1 MNPINIIQMMTSGN
15 PQQAIQSIIENN
27 PNVQNNPLAQN
38 AMKMY
43 QNGDTRGLQ
52 NMAENMCKERGITV
66 DQAKQQVME
75 LVVWLYI

>member
-66 DQAKQQVME
+66 DQAKQQVLGMFNKH
-75 LVVWLYI
+75 

>member
-66 DQAKQQVME
+66 DQAKQQVMG
-75 LVVWLYI
+75 IFNKH

>member
-15 PQQAIQSIIENN
+15 PQQAIQNIIESN
-27 PNVQNNPLAQN
+27 PSIQNNPLAQN

-66 DQAKQQVME
+66 DQAKQQVMGMFNKH
-75 LVVWLYI
+75 

>member
-15 PQQAIQSIIENN
+15 PKQAIQNIIESN
-27 PNVQNNPLAQN
+27 PNIQNNPLAQN

-43 QNGDTRGLQ
+43 QNGDTKGLQ

-66 DQAKQQVME
+66 DQAKQQVIGMFNKH
-75 LVVWLYI
+75 

>member
-1 MNPINIIQMMTSGN
+1 MNPINIIQMITSGN
-15 PQQAIQSIIENN
+15 PQQAIQSIIEGN

-38 AMKMY
+38 AIKMY

-66 DQAKQQVME
+66 DQAKQQVMGMFNKH
-75 LVVWLYI
+75 

>member
-15 PQQAIQSIIENN
+15 PQQAIQNIIERN
-27 PNVQNNPLAQN
+27 PNIQNNPLAQN
-38 AMKMY
+38 AIKMY

-66 DQAKQQVME
+66 DQAKQQVISMFNKH
-75 LVVWLYI
+75 

>member
-15 PQQAIQSIIENN
+15 PQQAIQNIIESN
-27 PNVQNNPLAQN
+27 PNIKNNPLAQN

-66 DQAKQQVME
+66 DQAKQQVMGMFNKH
-75 LVVWLYI
+75 

>member
-15 PQQAIQSIIENN
+15 PQQAIQSIIEGN

-38 AMKMY
+38 AIKMY

-66 DQAKQQVME
+66 DQAKQQVMGMFNKH
-75 LVVWLYI
+75 

>member
-1 MNPINIIQMMTSGN
+1 MNPIDIIQMMTSGN

-27 PNVQNNPLAQN
+27 PNFKNNPLAQN

-66 DQAKQQVME
+66 DRAKQQVMGMFNKH
-75 LVVWLYI
+75 

>member
-1 MNPINIIQMMTSGN
+1 MNPINIIQMMISGN
-15 PQQAIQSIIENN
+15 HQQAIQNIIESN
-27 PNVQNNPLAQN
+27 PNIQNNPLAQN

-66 DQAKQQVME
+66 DQAKQQVIGMFNKH
-75 LVVWLYI
+75 

>member
-38 AMKMY
+38 AVKMY

-66 DQAKQQVME
+66 DQAKQQVMGMFNKH
-75 LVVWLYI
+75 

>member
-43 QNGDTRGLQ
+43 QNGNTRGLQ

-66 DQAKQQVME
+66 DQAKQQVMGMFNKH
-75 LVVWLYI
+75 

>member
-15 PQQAIQSIIENN
+15 PQKAIQSIIESN
-27 PNVQNNPLAQN
+27 PNIQNNLLAQN

-66 DQAKQQVME
+66 DQAKQQVMCMFNKH
-75 LVVWLYI
+75 

>member
-15 PQQAIQSIIENN
+15 PQQAIQSIIERN
-27 PNVQNNPLAQN
+27 PNIQNNPLAQN
-38 AMKMY
+38 AIKMY

-66 DQAKQQVME
+66 DQAKQQVMSMFNKH
-75 LVVWLYI
+75 

>member
-27 PNVQNNPLAQN
+27 PNIQNNPLAQN

-43 QNGDTRGLQ
+43 QNGDTKGLQ
-52 NMAENMCKERGITV
+52 NMAENMCKERGITI
-66 DQAKQQVME
+66 DQAKQQVMGMFNKH
-75 LVVWLYI
+75 

>member
-15 PQQAIQSIIENN
+15 PQQAIQNIIESN
-27 PNVQNNPLAQN
+27 PNIKNNPLAQN

-43 QNGDTRGLQ
+43 QNGDTKGLQ

-66 DQAKQQVME
+66 DQAKQQVIGMFNKH
-75 LVVWLYI
+75 

>member
-15 PQQAIQSIIENN
+15 PQQAIQNIIEGN
-27 PNVQNNPLAQN
+27 PNIQNNPLAQN
-38 AMKMY
+38 AIKMY

-66 DQAKQQVME
+66 DQAKQQVMSMFNKH
-75 LVVWLYI
+75 

>member
-66 DQAKQQVME
+66 DQAKQQVMSMFNKH
-75 LVVWLYI
+75 

>member
-66 DQAKQQVME
+66 DQAKQQVIGMFNKH
-75 LVVWLYI
+75 

>member
-1 MNPINIIQMMTSGN
+1 MNPINIIQMMKSGN

-27 PNVQNNPLAQN
+27 PNFKNNPLAQN

-66 DQAKQQVME
+66 DQAKQQVMGMFNKH
-75 LVVWLYI
+75 

>member
-1 MNPINIIQMMTSGN
+1 MNPINIIQMMTGGN

-27 PNVQNNPLAQN
+27 PNIQNNPLAQN

-66 DQAKQQVME
+66 DQAKQQVMGMFNKH
-75 LVVWLYI
+75 

>member
-15 PQQAIQSIIENN
+15 PQQAIQNIIESN

-66 DQAKQQVME
+66 DQAKQQVMGMFNKH
-75 LVVWLYI
+75 

>member
-15 PQQAIQSIIENN
+15 PQQAIQNIIESN
-27 PNVQNNPLAQN
+27 PNIQNNPIAQN

-43 QNGDTRGLQ
+43 QNGDTKGLQ

-66 DQAKQQVME
+66 DQAKQQVMGMFNKH
-75 LVVWLYI
+75 

>member
-1 MNPINIIQMMTSGN
+1 MNPINIIQIMTSGN

-66 DQAKQQVME
+66 DQAKQKVMGMFNKH
-75 LVVWLYI
+75 

>member
-15 PQQAIQSIIENN
+15 PQQAIQNIIESN
-27 PNVQNNPLAQN
+27 PNIQNNPLAQN
-38 AMKMY
+38 AIKMY

-66 DQAKQQVME
+66 DQAKQQVMGMFNKH
-75 LVVWLYI
+75 

>member
-15 PQQAIQSIIENN
+15 PQQAIQNIIESN
-27 PNVQNNPLAQN
+27 PNIQNNPLAQN

-43 QNGDTRGLQ
+43 KNGDTKCLQ

-66 DQAKQQVME
+66 DQAKQQVMCMFNKQ
-75 LVVWLYI
+75 

>member
-43 QNGDTRGLQ
+43 QNGDTKGLQ

-66 DQAKQQVME
+66 DQAKQQVIGMFNKN
-75 LVVWLYI
+75 

>member
-27 PNVQNNPLAQN
+27 PNIQNNPLAQN
-38 AMKMY
+38 AIKMY

-66 DQAKQQVME
+66 DQAKQQVIGMFNKH
-75 LVVWLYI
+75 

>member
-27 PNVQNNPLAQN
+27 PNIQNNPLAQN

-66 DQAKQQVME
+66 DQAKQQVIGMFNKH
-75 LVVWLYI
+75 